1 VAKLFWVSLLAIFLD
16 FTCFLLCLATL
27 ILPCMQ
33 EYFRLAEGISSEAA
47 NIIFDKAAR
56 KVIKDVADSAV
67 EERERGRQDGA
78 ESHPEPPACLRDTAC
93 KSLVY
98 VQFV

>member
-1 VAKLFWVSLLAIFLD
+1 
-16 FTCFLLCLATL
+16 
-27 ILPCMQ
+27 
-33 EYFRLAEGISSEAA
+33 
-47 NIIFDKAAR
+47 
-56 KVIKDVADSAV
+56 VIKDIADSVA
-67 EERERGRQDGA
+67 EERERQDGA